1 MIAFDWQRGLYIV
14 LRHAKGDRRAIGLK
28 IKRKSAML
36 YSERNGLARGITI
49 GPIYIGTYGA
59 MTKIAQKNRGGADAS
74 AVTSTQ
80 INHLNGR

>member
-14 LRHAKGDRRAIGLK
+14 LRHAKADRPAIGLK
-28 IKRKSAML
+28 IKRKSAMI

-59 MTKIAQKNRGGADAS
+59 MTKIAQKDRGGGPTRVQS
-74 AVTSTQ
+74 RRPRSIT
-80 INHLNGR
+80 